1 MPLLS
6 ILCPI
11 TNEPF
16 TTSVETSVQHKASL
30 PNIIK
35 FSYCPYCHA
44 LHGWTPDEA
53 FFENVYVSSECTA
66 GKAQQV
72 GDESLWFKSTLDRL
86 PLAGPQAMG
95 IDIARTFDRI
105 GWFLLGVFATLLV
118 VIFGWH

>member
-11 TNEPF
+11 TNKPF
-16 TTSVETSVQHKASL
+16 ATSVGTSVQHKASL

-53 FFENVYVSSECTA
+53 FFEDVYIVSEC
-66 GKAQQV
+66 KPRL
-72 GDESLWFKSTLDRL
+72 GDESLLFESTLDRL
-86 PLAGPQAMG
+86 PLVGPQAMR
-95 IDIARTFDRI
+95 IDARTRDRF
-105 GWFLLGVFATLLV
+105 GWFLLGVFATLIILV
-118 VIFGWH
+118 VLFGWH